1 MLIATAIP
9 LSAQG
14 IAGERVSSFPGLKVV
29 SEWQDAVP
37 DGGRK
42 ISSRAVSRAKGPSI
56 QNLRINGFMMYDDDR
71 SEDVKGF
78 YEYSITSP
86 VSRRPL
92 VFVPR
97 QYVGGDAVVKDG
109 KLYSCH
115 VDLQYGYINS
125 AFYTVIDVATGEAKK
140 GSKISYEGLCR
151 PTWGLFT
158 RR

>member
-29 SEWQDAVP
+29 SECQDAVP

-86 VSRRPL
+86 VSRIFHYPEEYDFQNLLMKSSQRE
-92 VFVPR
+92 
-97 QYVGGDAVVKDG
+97 
-109 KLYSCH
+109 CH
-115 VDLQYGYINS
+115 N
-125 AFYTVIDVATGEAKK
+125 
-140 GSKISYEGLCR
+140 
-151 PTWGLFT
+151 
-158 RR
+158 